1 MTPSEQEQPAAHG
14 VRIDARP
21 GHAAISIDGTPI
33 PQGQV
38 TGYTLHHSIARE
50 LPTLV
55 LHTRQPDG
63 VLWEGLAHVAV
74 AVDKPVSQTIIAF
87 LAQIDPVDL
96 DRAALNRTDYGG
108 HKGDTARA
116 MLQTLAEWA
125 REAEQ

>member
-1 MTPSEQEQPAAHG
+1 MISSEPEQPTSHG
-14 VRIDARP
+14 VRIDAQP
-21 GHAAISIDGTPI
+21 GHAAISIDGTPV

-55 LHTRQPDG
+55 LHTSQPDG
-63 VLWEGLAHVAV
+63 VLWQGLTRVAV
-74 AVDKPVSQTIIAF
+74 AVDKPASHTILAF
-87 LAQIDPVDL
+87 LGQIDPIAL

-116 MLQTLAEWA
+116 ILQTLAEWA

>member
-1 MTPSEQEQPAAHG
+1 MSAPEQPTAHG
-14 VRIDARP
+14 VRIDAQP
-21 GHAAISIDGTPI
+21 GHAAISIDGTPV

-55 LHTRQPDG
+55 LHTRQPDS
-63 VLWEGLAHVAV
+63 VLWEGLARVAV
-74 AVDKPVSQTIIAF
+74 SVDKPASQTIVAF
-87 LAQIDPVDL
+87 LAQVDPTEL

-125 REAEQ
+125 READL